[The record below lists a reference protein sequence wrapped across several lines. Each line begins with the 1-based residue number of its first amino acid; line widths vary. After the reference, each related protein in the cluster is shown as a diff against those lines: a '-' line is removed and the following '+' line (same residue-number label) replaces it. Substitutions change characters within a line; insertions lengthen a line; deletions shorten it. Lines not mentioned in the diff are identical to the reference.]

1 MEILERLNNLEL
13 AQTLLAEVAKAKNE
27 IRCAQADIDKAQ
39 SRLNFLIVVAN
50 ELINRTKD

>member
-1 MEILERLNNLEL
+1 MEILERLTDKEL

-27 IRCAQADIDKAQ
+27 LACAKRDIDKAQ

-50 ELINRTKD
+50 QLINRQGD